1 LDFNFENAKSENLVK
16 QSQALLR
23 SNLTR
28 DSLMQI
34 ALKNAQFKGK
44 RPLVPLPESFNI
56 IQAFLPMP

>member
-1 LDFNFENAKSENLVK
+1 LDFNFENAKSKNLVK

-23 SNLTR
+23 SNLMR

-34 ALKNAQFKGK
+34 ALKNARFKGK